1 MRAQIFLISLGIIHL
16 KENQKL
22 SPPFDPN
29 NAKSDFARLKNKK
42 GLFIMYSKFCFPTV
56 LMEKLA
62 YIMQVNASTRMKTIP
77 QMSGFWIM
85 DRYEAELRVL
95 RLSNIQLTISRVCVG
110 KQRQGAMTGIFLELL
125 KFCKEESIEKIV
137 IQSVLTLPMVKWCE
151 DHGFQAV
158 SKLHYVED
166 STGHK
171 YYIPTDYVLYLDDS
185 I

>member
-1 MRAQIFLISLGIIHL
+1 
-16 KENQKL
+16 
-22 SPPFDPN
+22 
-29 NAKSDFARLKNKK
+29 
-42 GLFIMYSKFCFPTV
+42 MYSKFVFPIV